1 MTDVREPTAVAHR
14 ETAVA
19 EAAARLTRAA
29 DDRRPCAP
37 VRELLGATDIG
48 LAYAVQRR
56 VVGDRIASGARV
68 VGRKIGLTSAS
79 VQRQVGVDRPDFG
92 VLLDDMDVSALSAVP
107 GHRLLQPRVE
117 AEIAFVLAADLDDDD
132 LDVERVRSAVG
143 HAVAALEIVDSRV
156 ADWDI
161 AITDTIADNASSGL
175 FVLGRQRVGL
185 GEFTPR
191 DVTMRLY
198 ADGELVSEGDGAA
211 CLGDPLAALLWL
223 ARTARE
229 FGDPLRAGQV
239 VLSGALG
246 PLVPTPPG
254 VTVRAEL
261 SGLGSVTATFAP
273 EDPEPAEAPG
283 APEAPKALEV
293 PRPPEKREEL
303 EERG

>member
-1 MTDVREPTAVAHR
+1 MTDVWEPAAVADR

-19 EAAARLTRAA
+19 EAATRLTEAA
-29 DDRRPCAP
+29 RGHRPCAP
-37 VRELLGATDIG
+37 VRDLLGPTDIS

-56 VVGDRIASGARV
+56 VIGERIAAGARV
-68 VGRKIGLTSAS
+68 VGRKIGLTSES

-92 VLLDDMDVSALSAVP
+92 VLLDDMDVSALPSVP
-107 GHRLLQPRVE
+107 SGRLLQPRVE
-117 AEIAFVLAADLDDDD
+117 AEIAFVLAADLDTDD
-132 LDVERVRSAVG
+132 LDLDRVRSAVG
-143 HAVAALEIVDSRV
+143 YAVAALEIVDSRV
-156 ADWDI
+156 TGWDI
-161 AITDTIADNASSGL
+161 AITDTVADNASSGL
-175 FVLGRQRVGL
+175 FVLGRQRVGP

-198 ADGELVSEGDGAA
+198 ADGELASQGNGAA

-254 VTVRAEL
+254 ITVRAEMTG
-261 SGLGSVTATFAP
+261 GLGSVTATFS
-273 EDPEPAEAPG
+273 
-283 APEAPKALEV
+283 PKEQ
-293 PRPPEKREEL
+293 E
-303 EERG
+303 G